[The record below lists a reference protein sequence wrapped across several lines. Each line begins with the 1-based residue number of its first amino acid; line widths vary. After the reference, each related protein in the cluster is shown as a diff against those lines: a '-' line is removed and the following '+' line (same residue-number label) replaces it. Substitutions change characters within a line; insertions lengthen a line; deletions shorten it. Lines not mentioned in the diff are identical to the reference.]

1 MRSRSRSGSTGCSR
15 SPSRRPGSV
24 RALVVLLVLSLL
36 APAVAGG
43 EPQKLDW
50 ETGEGKSYAIPAL
63 EVSGFIF
70 GLNQFNR
77 RVIDS
82 KEYGSDF
89 KSIGDNLTH
98 PLVIDRDP
106 FSVNQL
112 GHPYHGN
119 IYFGFAVGRPRLLA
133 VAGLQPGRQP
143 ALRDRRGTHPA

>member
-1 MRSRSRSGSTGCSR
+1 
-15 SPSRRPGSV
+15 V
-24 RALVVLLVLSLL
+24 RALVALLVLSLL
-36 APAVAGG
+36 APATAGA
-43 EPQKLDW
+43 ESQKLDW

-77 RVIDS
+77 HVIDS

-112 GHPYHGN
+112 GHP
-119 IYFGFAVGRPRLLA
+119 
-133 VAGLQPGRQP
+133 
-143 ALRDRRGTHPA
+143 